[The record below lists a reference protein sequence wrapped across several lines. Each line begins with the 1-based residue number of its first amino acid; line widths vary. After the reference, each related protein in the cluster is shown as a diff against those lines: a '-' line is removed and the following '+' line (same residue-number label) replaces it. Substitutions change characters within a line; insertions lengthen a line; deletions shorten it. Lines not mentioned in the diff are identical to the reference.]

1 MNTIRESAMRDRLD
15 SLRARLAPGAGGF
28 LSWWGHALASWLPH
42 RWRALLG
49 LTRDR
54 LLLLPAGDELR
65 LQWQDTDGVR
75 DLAQVPLPL
84 EGADLDRL
92 LGRRLAELPRWL
104 MLPSTHALRR
114 PLVLPAAA
122 ADRLRDVV
130 RFEIDRQTPFT
141 ADSVRY
147 DACIRQRREDGQL
160 DVDLVVMPRT
170 RFDAALA
177 PLGGVAGALAGVDVA
192 DEAGRPLGVNLLPGD
207 ERMARAAP
215 MRAWH
220 LALAALALIAIVFA
234 GWRVLENRRVAADA
248 FEAAVQARAAQA
260 RQVAAQRQQLIETVA
275 GMNAL
280 DQARAARPAAI
291 EVLDE
296 LSRRLPDNTYLEKVS
311 IEGDQLVLIGL
322 SAEASSLVG
331 KLQGSPLWRSPALS
345 GAVQPDQA
353 SRRDRF
359 TLTAQLVGAP
369 AAATTPDT
377 GAARADGSD

>member
-1 MNTIRESAMRDRLD
+1 MRHSTMRDQLD
-15 SLRARLAPGAGGF
+15 SLRGRLAPGAGGF
-28 LSWWGHALASWLPH
+28 FAWWFQALSSWLPH
-42 RWRALLG
+42 RWRAMLG

-54 LLLLPAGDELR
+54 LLLRPDGDELR
-65 LQWQDTDGVR
+65 LQWQDTDGLR

-84 EGADLDRL
+84 EIGDLDRL
-92 LGRRLAELPRWL
+92 LTRRVAELPRWL
-104 MLPSTHALRR
+104 LLPASDALRR

-141 ADSVRY
+141 VDAVRH
-147 DACIRQRREDGQL
+147 DACIRHRRDDGQL
-160 DVDLVVMPRT
+160 DVDLVVMPRA

-177 PLGGVAGALAGVDVA
+177 PLGGIATALAGVDVA
-192 DEAGRPLGVNLLPGD
+192 DERGQPLGVNLLPGD
-207 ERMARAAP
+207 ARSARQAP
-215 MRAWH
+215 MRGWH
-220 LALAALALIAIVFA
+220 LALTAFALTALVFT
-234 GWRVLENRRVAADA
+234 GWRMLENRRAAAD
-248 FEAAVQARAAQA
+248 ELESTLQARAPQA
-260 RQVAAQRQQLIETVA
+260 RQAAAKRQQLVEMVE

-280 DQARAARPAAI
+280 DRARADRPTAI

-296 LSRRLPDNTYLEKVS
+296 LSRRLPDTTYLEKVA

-353 SRRDRF
+353 TRRDRF
-359 TLTAQLVGAP
+359 TLTAQLIGASAP
-369 AAATTPDT
+369 AIRSPTPA
-377 GAARADGSD
+377 GANRGERAD